1 MRRAAPCRNVPVT
14 FTLDIAFGR
23 GAHMKTKTR
32 QFVQHLSHGIDDEDR
47 AAAYLDDSL
56 PLIGLVVMYFN
67 AVEKS
72 LDSFICEIISDRTD
86 APGLIVIQKLMFNAK
101 LDLFKRFSEDFH
113 HCIANEPPNF
123 DELIRELTEIARL
136 RNLVVHADWDNTDE
150 EGYTFVRLKGSKKGM
165 LQEYVQFSVDSLEK
179 LMDRIIAANH
189 LLSDYWEWRS
199 ECLATTSGEPRRGD
213 A

>member
-1 MRRAAPCRNVPVT
+1 
-14 FTLDIAFGR
+14 
-23 GAHMKTKTR
+23 
-32 QFVQHLSHGIDDEDR
+32 
-47 AAAYLDDSL
+47 
-56 PLIGLVVMYFN
+56 MYFN

-72 LDSFICEIISDRTD
+72 LDSFICESISDRTD

-113 HCIANEPPNF
+113 QCFEGEPPKF
-123 DELIRELTEIARL
+123 DELIRELSEIARL
-136 RNLVVHADWDNTDE
+136 RNLVVHADWNSTDE
-150 EGYTFVRLKGSKKGM
+150 EGYTFVRLKGSKQGM

-199 ECLATTSGEPRRGD
+199 ECLANHFRRTSP
-213 A
+213 

>member
-1 MRRAAPCRNVPVT
+1 
-14 FTLDIAFGR
+14 
-23 GAHMKTKTR
+23 MKTKTK
-32 QFVQHLSHGIDDEDR
+32 QFVQHLSHEIEDEDR

-86 APGLIVIQKLMFNAK
+86 SPGLIVIQRLMFNAK
-101 LDLFKRFSEDFH
+101 LDLFKRFCEDFH
-113 HCIANEPPNF
+113 RCFASEPPSF
-123 DELIRELTEIARL
+123 DILIRELPEVARL
-136 RNLVVHADWDNTDE
+136 RNLVVHADWDSTDE
-150 EGYTFVRLKGSKKGM
+150 EGYTFVRLQGSKKGM
-165 LQEYVQFSVDSLEK
+165 SQEYVQFSVESLEK

-199 ECLATTSGEPRRGD
+199 ESLANHFRSTTP
-213 A
+213 